1 MSFTSKNASMAAV
14 TATGVIKAKKTGHVK
29 VVANVDGKNIT
40 ANVEIA
46 SAKAYNAAKKEIAI
60 SKTKTRYSQ
69 ARRMSAHYYDCSSI
83 VWRTYKR
90 YGVNFGVNSSWA
102 PTAASMG
109 YWCQKNNKVIYR
121 TGVSSSKLLPGDIIF
136 YSYQRNGRYK
146 NISHV
151 EMYVVNGK
159 SVSASSSHNKVIHYA
174 YKNRSVVMIARP
186 TK

>member
-1 MSFTSKNASMAAV
+1 MDFSN
-14 TATGVIKAKKTGHVK
+14 
-29 VVANVDGKNIT
+29 
-40 ANVEIA
+40 
-46 SAKAYNAAKKEIAI
+46 
-60 SKTKTRYSQ
+60 
-69 ARRMSAHYYDCSSI
+69 
-83 VWRTYKR
+83 
-90 YGVNFGVNSSWA
+90 
-102 PTAASMG
+102 
-109 YWCQKNNKVIYR
+109 VIYR

-151 EMYVVNGK
+151 EMYVGNGK

>member
-1 MSFTSKNASMAAV
+1 M
-14 TATGVIKAKKTGHVK
+14 
-29 VVANVDGKNIT
+29 
-40 ANVEIA
+40 
-46 SAKAYNAAKKEIAI
+46 KKEIAI

-151 EMYVVNGK
+151 EMYVGNGK